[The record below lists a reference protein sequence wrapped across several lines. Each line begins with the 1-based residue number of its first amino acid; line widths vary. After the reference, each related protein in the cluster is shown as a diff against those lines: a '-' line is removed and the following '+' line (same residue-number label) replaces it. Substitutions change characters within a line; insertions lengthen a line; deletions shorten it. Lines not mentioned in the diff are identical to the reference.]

1 MNYKDTTPPLQVK
14 EQSALTRAKP
24 EQRGEARSALGSTY
38 VSSSQKVEISKKQIQ
53 NLSLTRNNSYFFQDN
68 LRQIIHNEH
77 VKGSDHRLCSCGV
90 VPVQQ
95 FMKIKGESG
104 IVIESPVSLRRDKSG
119 AAFTGLAKCKNP
131 FYCPVCA
138 PVVLID
144 KSNEIKSIVSNF
156 LDESENH
163 TTLMVTSTLS
173 HTIDDQLKDLIKV
186 VTGVN
191 GSLKSARFRKD
202 LESRFG
208 FFSSIRA
215 IESTY
220 SDVNGWHP
228 HLHEIWFFKKKLNV
242 SDVLELKEVLYKKY
256 LSLLEKKGYTAS
268 SQRGI
273 DISFSVTEGTK
284 VTKYSTSTKMPKD
297 NKSLVNSSSSA
308 ALYVAKFDK
317 ELTFEFTKIQK
328 LTNLSFF
335 GLLARY
341 SYETNSHDKKLILEF
356 VDAVFRQRRINV
368 PANLKAYL
376 TDVELVEDYENNKPV
391 IFTFSRKEW
400 LQVCFRKQRQA
411 IIAIANNQNYSDDF
425 VCKYIRAVLDQPH
438 LIIPPDEYKFLNKRR
453 VADLS
458 EWDWVLNAA

>member
-1 MNYKDTTPPLQVK
+1 LNYKDTTPPLQVK

-38 VSSSQKVEISKKQIQ
+38 VSSSDKQKISNNQIE

-68 LRQIIHNEH
+68 LRQIIHNGHE
-77 VKGSDHRLCSCGV
+77 KGSDHRLCSCGV

-104 IVIESPVSLRRDKSG
+104 IVIESPVSLRRDSSG
-119 AAFTGLAKCKNP
+119 AAFSGLAKCKNP

-156 LDESENH
+156 LAQSENH
-163 TTLMVTSTLS
+163 TTLMITSTLS
-173 HTIDDQLKDLIKV
+173 HTIDDHLKDLIKV
-186 VTGVN
+186 VTSVN
-191 GSLKSARFRKD
+191 GSLKSARFRKE
-202 LESRFG
+202 LESKFG

-228 HLHEIWFFKKKLNV
+228 HLHEIWFFKKKLTV
-242 SDVLELKEVLYKKY
+242 SDVLNLKGFLFEKY
-256 LSLLEKKGYTAS
+256 SSLLAKRGYSAS
-268 SQRGI
+268 SKRGI

-284 VTKYSTSTKMPKD
+284 VTKYSTSTKMPKK
-297 NKSLVNSSSSA
+297 NNLVVNSSASA
-308 ALYVAKFDK
+308 ALYVSKFDK

-341 SYETNSHDKKLILEF
+341 SYENNTHDKKLILEF
-356 VDAVFRQRRINV
+356 VNAVFRQRRINV
-368 PANLKAYL
+368 PKLLKGYL
-376 TDVELVEDYENNKPV
+376 SDVETIEEFENNKPV
-391 IFTFSRKEW
+391 IFTFTRKEW
-400 LQVCFRKQRQA
+400 LQICFRKQRQA
-411 IIAIANNQNYSDDF
+411 IIAIANNKDYSDSF
-425 VCKYIRAVLDQPH
+425 VCNYIRAILDQPQ
-438 LIIPPDEYKFLNKRR
+438 LLIPPDEYKFLNQMR
-453 VADLS
+453 VRDVT
-458 EWDWVLNAA
+458 EWDWALAA